1 MTPLSVLD
9 TSWAVNLCRTDVTS
23 VFLFSN
29 VSRSSLIEVLSSGDG
44 RARSLPRPRQVVGS
58 EDARRWEPRQR
69 REETPPSQKQSFALG
84 SIYDCHF
91 LALFG
96 KPFPSVVLLPP
107 FFSGPSSFSSFSS
120 SSSYPHYSRH
130 LPPVTYMPA
139 STTSHSRR
147 LRRVSA
153 YAPANKEG
161 PTSETLSPPV
171 GESRL
176 FQLDLC
182 ISTRCQ
188 TNRQGEWTE
197 GATTVHFQTAMP
209 KQ

>member
-1 MTPLSVLD
+1 MLSCGRPGNACKAHAHNVRHPRYKKTTPLSVLD

-23 VFLFSN
+23 TFLFSN

-107 FFSGPSSFSSFSS
+107 FFFGSLFFLLLLLPSLLPPSSAGYVYAGFYHKSQ
-120 SSSYPHYSRH
+120 
-130 LPPVTYMPA
+130 PA
-139 STTSHSRR
+139 SEAS
-147 LRRVSA
+147 LGIC
-153 YAPANKEG
+153 P
-161 PTSETLSPPV
+161 
-171 GESRL
+171 GE
-176 FQLDLC
+176 
-182 ISTRCQ
+182 
-188 TNRQGEWTE
+188 
-197 GATTVHFQTAMP
+197 
-209 KQ
+209 